1 MSRGAWAPVGDGASN
16 SGETESREF
25 SLGSDP
31 QRERIRVAKMA
42 KRLRNTLS
50 ASANTF
56 RLHLQAPNAL
66 HDSSKSP
73 PIHSRAADSAHHV
86 LNYPNSLES
95 SAVPLENQHPFIDL
109 PDNAGVTTIYNS
121 CGLSQISS
129 TTTNSHSHS
138 PPISFP
144 QISIPPSPH
153 NVANFAQGNVFP
165 RNTNSLI
172 SMLAPN
178 NQQWINHPQHPSNRL
193 SMASSAPGVVRTVRR
208 TPLLQSTPFSRPES
222 TWPSFLKDGFV
233 VCQWRDC
240 GLSFY
245 TPDAFQAHCQN
256 DHNISG
262 AKVVKGQCQWRGCPT
277 VTPPRIMGSLV
288 RHLSMHAGIRYFCP
302 HRCGTEPTT
311 RSKPHHVCVPA

>member
-1 MSRGAWAPVGDGASN
+1 MHPNPSLFATQGSSGLGDTAIKIEQYQPPILNTIPHMGLASMSRGAWAPVGDGASN

-66 HDSSKSP
+66 YDSSKSP
-73 PIHSRAADSAHHV
+73 PIHSRAADSTHHV

-95 SAVPLENQHPFIDL
+95 SAVLLENQHPFIDL

-144 QISIPPSPH
+144 QISIH
-153 NVANFAQGNVFP
+153 
-165 RNTNSLI
+165 
-172 SMLAPN
+172 
-178 NQQWINHPQHPSNRL
+178 
-193 SMASSAPGVVRTVRR
+193 
-208 TPLLQSTPFSRPES
+208 LLHT
-222 TWPSFLKDGFV
+222 
-233 VCQWRDC
+233 
-240 GLSFY
+240 
-245 TPDAFQAHCQN
+245 
-256 DHNISG
+256 
-262 AKVVKGQCQWRGCPT
+262 
-277 VTPPRIMGSLV
+277 M
-288 RHLSMHAGIRYFCP
+288 
-302 HRCGTEPTT
+302 
-311 RSKPHHVCVPA
+311 